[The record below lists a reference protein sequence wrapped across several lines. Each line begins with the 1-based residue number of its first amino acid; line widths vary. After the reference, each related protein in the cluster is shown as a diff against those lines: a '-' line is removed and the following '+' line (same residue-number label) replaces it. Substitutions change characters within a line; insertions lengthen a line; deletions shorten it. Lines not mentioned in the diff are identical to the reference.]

1 MIYLMTSKMSKE
13 QIHELLGYENIKIIQ
28 DEEMFSFSLDSMLLA
43 NFIDTT
49 GAKRIIDLG
58 CGNAPI
64 PLFLTLKT
72 KSSIIGVE
80 LQEKVADLA
89 KRSVELNHFENQI
102 KIINDDLKD
111 IYKKVGAN
119 SFDIVSS
126 NPPYFPYKED
136 SMINKNDYLTIA
148 RHEVKAK
155 LSDIVNEARKLLI
168 DGGKFYMVHRVS
180 RITEVIKTLE
190 EYNFGIKKIQMI
202 HPKVDGDAMMF
213 LIESRKN
220 KPSDVKV
227 IKPLYVYDGDKYTN
241 EVLEI
246 FNFKKGE

>member
-1 MIYLMTSKMSKE
+1 MSKE

-43 NFIDTT
+43 NFIDTF

-58 CGNAPI
+58 TGNGPI

-72 KSSIIGVE
+72 KASIIGVE
-80 LQEKVADLA
+80 IQEEVANLA

-102 KIINDDLKD
+102 EILNDDLKD

-126 NPPYFPYKED
+126 NPPYFPYKDD

-148 RHEVKAK
+148 RHEVKVKLLDIITEAK
-155 LSDIVNEARKLLI
+155 KLLI
-168 DGGKFYMVHRVS
+168 DGGKFYIVHRVS
-180 RITEVIKTLE
+180 RLTEVIRALE
-190 EYNFGIKKIQMI
+190 DNNFGIKKIQMI
-202 HPKVDGDAMMF
+202 HPKQDGEAMMF
-213 LIESRKN
+213 LLEARKN
-220 KPSDVKV
+220 KPSDLKI
-227 IKPLYVYDGDKYTN
+227 IKPLYVYNNDKYTD

>member
-1 MIYLMTSKMSKE
+1 MNKE
-13 QIHELLGYENIKIIQ
+13 NIHELLGYENIKIIQ
-28 DEEMFSFSLDSMLLA
+28 NDDMFSFSLDSMLLA

-49 GAKRIIDLG
+49 SAKRIIDLG
-58 CGNAPI
+58 TGNGPI

-72 KSSIIGVE
+72 KACIIGVE
-80 LQEKVADLA
+80 IQEEVASLA
-89 KRSVELNHFENQI
+89 KRSVELNHFEDQI
-102 KIINDDLKD
+102 EIICDDLKD

-126 NPPYFPYKED
+126 NPPFFPYKED

-155 LSDIVNEARKLLI
+155 LSDIVSEAKKLLI

-180 RITEVIKTLE
+180 RLTEVLSTFE
-190 EYNFGIKKIQMI
+190 DNNFGIKKIQMI
-202 HPKVDGDAMMF
+202 HPKVDGEAMMF
-213 LIESRKN
+213 LVEARKN
-220 KPSDVKV
+220 KPSDVK
-227 IKPLYVYDGDKYTN
+227 IMKPLFVYDGDKYTR

>member
-1 MIYLMTSKMSKE
+1 MSKE

-28 DEEMFSFSLDSMLLA
+28 NEEMFSFSLDSMLLA
-43 NFIDTT
+43 NFIDTN

-58 CGNAPI
+58 TGNGPI

-72 KSSIIGVE
+72 KACIIGVE
-80 LQEKVADLA
+80 IQEDVADLA
-89 KRSVELNHFENQI
+89 KRSVELNHFDKQI
-102 KIINDDLKD
+102 EIINDDLKG

-119 SFDIVSS
+119 SFDIVSC
-126 NPPYFPYKED
+126 NPPYFPYQDD

-155 LSDIVNEARKLLI
+155 LADIVDEAKKLLV
-168 DGGKFYMVHRVS
+168 DGGRFYMVHRVN
-180 RITEVIKTLE
+180 RLTEVMRTLE
-190 EYNFGIKKIQMI
+190 DNRFGLKKIQMI
-202 HPKVDGDAMMF
+202 YPKVDNDAMMF
-213 LIESRKN
+213 LVEARKN
-220 KPSDVKV
+220 KPSDLK
-227 IKPLYVYDGDKYTN
+227 IIEPLYVYDNDKYTK

>member
-1 MIYLMTSKMSKE
+1 MTKE
-13 QIHELLGYENIKIIQ
+13 NIHELLGYENIKIIQ
-28 DEEMFSFSLDSMLLA
+28 NDDMFSFSLDSMLLA

-58 CGNAPI
+58 TGNGPI

-72 KSSIIGVE
+72 KASIIGVE
-80 LQEKVADLA
+80 IQEDVANLA
-89 KRSVELNHFENQI
+89 KRSVELNHFEKQI
-102 KIINDDLKD
+102 EIINDDLKD

-119 SFDIVSS
+119 LFDIVSS

-148 RHEVKAK
+148 RHEIKAK
-155 LSDIVNEARKLLI
+155 LIDIITEAKKLLI

-180 RITEVIKTLE
+180 RMTEVLRTLE
-190 EYNFGIKKIQMI
+190 DNNFGIKKIQMI
-202 HPKVDGDAMMF
+202 HPKLGGEAMMF
-213 LIESRKN
+213 LVEAKKN
-220 KPSDVKV
+220 KPSDLKV
-227 IKPLYVYDGDKYTN
+227 IKPLYVYNNDKYTD

>member
-1 MIYLMTSKMSKE
+1 MSKE

-28 DEEMFSFSLDSMLLA
+28 DEDMFSFSLDSMLLA

-58 CGNAPI
+58 TGNGPI

-72 KSSIIGVE
+72 KASIIGVE
-80 LQEKVADLA
+80 IQEKVASLA

-102 KIINDDLKD
+102 EIINDDLKE

-126 NPPYFPYKED
+126 NPPYFPYQCD

-155 LSDIVNEARKLLI
+155 LSDIVEEAKKLLI
-168 DGGKFYMVHRVS
+168 DGGRFYMVHRVS
-180 RITEVIKTLE
+180 RLTEVIRVLE
-190 EYNFGIKKIQMI
+190 DNKFGLKKIQMI
-202 HPKVDGDAMMF
+202 YPKVNGEAMMF
-213 LIESRKN
+213 LVEARKN
-220 KPSDVKV
+220 KPSDLKI
-227 IKPLYVYDGDKYTN
+227 IKPLYVYDNDKYTK

>member
-1 MIYLMTSKMSKE
+1 MTKE
-13 QIHELLGYENIKIIQ
+13 KIHELLGYESIKIIQ
-28 DEEMFSFSLDSMLLA
+28 DEDMFSFSLDSMLLA

-58 CGNAPI
+58 TGNGPI

-72 KSSIIGVE
+72 KACIIGVE
-80 LQEKVADLA
+80 IQKEVASLA
-89 KRSVELNHFENQI
+89 KRSVELNHFEDQI
-102 KIINDDLKD
+102 EIINDDLKG

-155 LSDIVNEARKLLI
+155 LTDIILEAKKLLI
-168 DGGKFYMVHRVS
+168 DGGRFYMVHRVN
-180 RITEVIKTLE
+180 RLTEVIKALE
-190 EYNFGIKKIQMI
+190 DNNFGIKKMQMI
-202 HPKVDGDAMMF
+202 YPKTDGDAMMF
-213 LIESRKN
+213 LVEARKN
-220 KPSDVKV
+220 KPSDLKI
-227 IKPLYVYDGDKYTN
+227 IKPLYVYDGDNYTS

-246 FNFKKGE
+246 FNFRKGE

>member
-1 MIYLMTSKMSKE
+1 MIKE

-28 DEEMFSFSLDSMLLA
+28 DEDMFSFSLDSMLLA
-43 NFIDTT
+43 NFIDTK

-58 CGNAPI
+58 TGNGPI

-72 KSSIIGVE
+72 NASIIGVE
-80 LQEKVADLA
+80 IQEEVALLA
-89 KRSVELNHFENQI
+89 KRSVELNHFESQI
-102 KIINDDLKD
+102 EIINDDLKG

-126 NPPYFPYKED
+126 NPPYFPYKES

-148 RHEVKAK
+148 RHEVKAN
-155 LSDIVNEARKLLI
+155 LLDIIIEAKKLLK
-168 DGGKFYMVHRVS
+168 DGGRLYMVHRVN
-180 RITEVIKTLE
+180 RLTEVIKELE
-190 EYNFGIKKIQMI
+190 ENGFGLKKMQMI
-202 HPKVDGDAMMF
+202 HPKIDGEAMMF
-213 LIESRKN
+213 LVEARKN
-220 KPSDVKV
+220 KTSDLKI
-227 IKPLYVYDGDKYTN
+227 IKPLYVYNNDKYTE

>member
-1 MIYLMTSKMSKE
+1 MTKE
-13 QIHELLGYENIKIIQ
+13 NIHELLGYESIKIIQ
-28 DEEMFSFSLDSMLLA
+28 DEDMFSFSLDSMLLA

-58 CGNAPI
+58 TGNGPI

-72 KSSIIGVE
+72 KACIIGVE
-80 LQEKVADLA
+80 IQKEVASLA
-89 KRSVELNHFENQI
+89 KRSVELNHFEDQI
-102 KIINDDLKD
+102 EIINDDLKG

-155 LSDIVNEARKLLI
+155 LIDIILEAKKLLV
-168 DGGKFYMVHRVS
+168 DGGRFYMVHRVN
-180 RITEVIKTLE
+180 RLTEVIKELE
-190 EYNFGIKKIQMI
+190 NNNFGIKKIQMI
-202 HPKVDGDAMMF
+202 YPKTDGEAMMF
-213 LIESRKN
+213 LVESRKN
-220 KPSDVKV
+220 KPSDLKV
-227 IKPLYVYDGDKYTN
+227 IKPLYVYDGDNYTS

-246 FNFKKGE
+246 FNFRKGE

>member
-1 MIYLMTSKMSKE
+1 MSKE

-28 DEEMFSFSLDSMLLA
+28 DDDMFSFSLDSMLLA
-43 NFIDTT
+43 NFIDTK

-58 CGNAPI
+58 TGNGPI

-72 KSSIIGVE
+72 KASIIGIE
-80 LQEKVADLA
+80 IQEDVASLA
-89 KRSVELNHFENQI
+89 RRSVELNHFENQI
-102 KIINDDLKD
+102 EIINDDLKG

-119 SFDIVSS
+119 SFDIVSC
-126 NPPYFPYKED
+126 NPPYFQYQSD

-155 LSDIVNEARKLLI
+155 LSDIVDEAKKLLV
-168 DGGKFYMVHRVS
+168 DGGRFYMVHRVN
-180 RITEVIKTLE
+180 RLTEVLRVFE
-190 EYNFGIKKIQMI
+190 DNGFGLKKLQMI
-202 HPKVDGDAMMF
+202 HPKVDGEAMMF
-213 LIESRKN
+213 LVEARKN
-220 KPSDVKV
+220 KPSDLKV
-227 IKPLYVYDGDKYTN
+227 IKPLYVYENDKYTK